1 MAVKPTAMTL
11 KLLSSTERLLQR
23 YIQVFTNTLFYYYYH
38 YCDYKCILTITTCCQ
53 ADAGSLLPRR
63 DISIVALLA
72 PISHKQMHLS
82 LFTISPILPLTTH
95 RRRAINAEEEQ
106 FIFIACNHSKHPR
119 GLSVPPK
126 SGREEA
132 KQPSQPPTPPS
143 PQWVMLT
150 LASPERLPPTERRR
164 FLSKS
169 PAVSPHSRCVAS
181 HFVRV

>member
-1 MAVKPTAMTL
+1 MTL
-11 KLLSSTERLLQR
+11 KLLSSTEHLLQR
-23 YIQVFTNTLFYYYYH
+23 RIQVPTNTLSFYYYCH
-38 YCDYKCILTITTCCQ
+38 YYDYKCILTITTCCQ
-53 ADAGSLLPRR
+53 ADAGSLLPWR

-72 PISHKQMHLS
+72 PISRKQMHLS

-132 KQPSQPPTPPS
+132 NRPPPPTTS
-143 PQWVMLT
+143 QWVVLMV
-150 LASPERLPPTERRR
+150 APPERLPPTARRR
-164 FLSKS
+164 FPSKS
-169 PAVSPHSRCVAS
+169 PVVLPYSRCVTA

>member
-1 MAVKPTAMTL
+1 MTL
-11 KLLSSTERLLQR
+11 KLLHTSFKDAFKFSQTPR
-23 YIQVFTNTLFYYYYH
+23 FYCYYH

-82 LFTISPILPLTTH
+82 LFTISPILPLTTR

-119 GLSVPPK
+119 WRSVPPK

-132 KQPSQPPTPPS
+132 KQPSQPPSHPS
-143 PQWVMLT
+143 P
-150 LASPERLPPTERRR
+150 SG
-164 FLSKS
+164 
-169 PAVSPHSRCVAS
+169 
-181 HFVRV
+181 

>member
-1 MAVKPTAMTL
+1 MTL
-11 KLLSSTERLLQR
+11 KLLSSTENLLQR

-82 LFTISPILPLTTH
+82 LFTIPPILPLTTH

-106 FIFIACNHSKHPR
+106 FIFIARNHSKHPR
-119 GLSVPPK
+119 GRSVPRK
-126 SGREEA
+126 SGREKA
-132 KQPSQPPTPPS
+132 KEPSSTPTTSLPH
-143 PQWVMLT
+143 WVMLM
-150 LASPERLPPTERRR
+150 LAPPERLPPIERRGFCQKVPSVR
-164 FLSKS
+164 
-169 PAVSPHSRCVAS
+169 PVPGVSLCAS
-181 HFVRV
+181 VTPLITQSD

>member
-1 MAVKPTAMTL
+1 MTL
-11 KLLSSTERLLQR
+11 KSILFFSFSLMCFSLKITLQLNKQQRLWNSSHQINAFFKDTFMFSQ
-23 YIQVFTNTLFYYYYH
+23 TLFFYYYYH

-53 ADAGSLLPRR
+53 ADARSLLPRR

-119 GLSVPPK
+119 RLSVPPK
-126 SGREEA
+126 SGKEEA

-143 PQWVMLT
+143 P
-150 LASPERLPPTERRR
+150 SG
-164 FLSKS
+164 
-169 PAVSPHSRCVAS
+169 RC
-181 HFVRV
+181 

>member
-1 MAVKPTAMTL
+1 M
-11 KLLSSTERLLQR
+11 
-23 YIQVFTNTLFYYYYH
+23 
-38 YCDYKCILTITTCCQ
+38 TITTGCQ
-53 ADAGSLLPRR
+53 ADAGSLLPWR

-106 FIFIACNHSKHPR
+106 FIFIARNHSKHPR

-132 KQPSQPPTPPS
+132 NRPPPPTTS
-143 PQWVMLT
+143 QWVMLMV
-150 LASPERLPPTERRR
+150 APPERLRPAARRC
-164 FLSKS
+164 FPSKS
-169 PAVSPHSRCVAS
+169 PVVLPHFRCVPPCTLCECDA
-181 HFVRV
+181 VDY